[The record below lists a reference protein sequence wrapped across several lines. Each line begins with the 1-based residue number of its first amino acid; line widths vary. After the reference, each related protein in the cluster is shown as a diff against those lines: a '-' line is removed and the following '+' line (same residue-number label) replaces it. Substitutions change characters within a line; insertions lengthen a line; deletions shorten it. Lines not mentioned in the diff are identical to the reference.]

1 MKYLLMIITALAM
14 IGTATANSPVAD
26 CCGGGR
32 CCSGGWA
39 ARHQPGRYG
48 PELISKR
55 KRDQH
60 EHHSRRR
67 ASAEGP

>member
-32 CCSGGWA
+32 CCSGGHCC
-39 ARHQPGRYG
+39 AR
-48 PELISKR
+48 
-55 KRDQH
+55 
-60 EHHSRRR
+60 
-67 ASAEGP
+67 